1 MVATTWIFLGSLI
14 ALTSATPTP
23 HSGMFVRSSRSD
35 VPAGFAHLGAA
46 AADKFIP
53 LRVALVPNNIGGLEK
68 ILNDV
73 SDPSSPNYGKHLSK
87 EKV

>member
-1 MVATTWIFLGSLI
+1 
-14 ALTSATPTP
+14 
-23 HSGMFVRSSRSD
+23 